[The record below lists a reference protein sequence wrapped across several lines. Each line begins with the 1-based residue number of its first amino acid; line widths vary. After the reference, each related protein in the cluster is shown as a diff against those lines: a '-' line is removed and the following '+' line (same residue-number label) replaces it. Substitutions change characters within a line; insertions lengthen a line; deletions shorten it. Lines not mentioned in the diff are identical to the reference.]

1 MSATLPNARLR
12 APWGRRF
19 SSARTRRHEAGGRS
33 GLTSGATGAFGAF
46 GAPDGFGTAGALGA
60 PDGFGAFGWPA
71 VPEDGSNVIRSR
83 NSQID
88 GWPGRHG
95 GWWAALRER
104 GPTPSRARR
113 RLRRRLR
120 RTRPRHYE
128 CTSGVRPPRI
138 GLPNRRPTCTYSI
151 TRRK

>member
-71 VPEDGSNVIRSR
+71 VAEDGSIVILSR
-83 NSQID
+83 INQID

-95 GWWAALRER
+95 GRSAARRER
-104 GPTPSRARR
+104 GPAPPRERCRHGRR
-113 RLRRRLR
+113 RR
-120 RTRPRHYE
+120 RTRLRHYD
-128 CTSGVRPPRI
+128 CTSGVRPP
-138 GLPNRRPTCTYSI
+138 G
-151 TRRK
+151 